1 MAVKNTSKARAT
13 ATPAKKPRAAKKA
26 PLVSSTDDFEALIKS
41 SGQLDHYVLKL
52 YVTGTT
58 PRAAQA
64 VVSIRALCDEY
75 LPGRYDL
82 EVIDIYQQPGAA
94 AVEQIIAAP
103 TLVKQEPAPAKR
115 IVGNLSDK
123 DKILLSLNID
133 ATHETGG
140 SDVQTRWIK
149 V

>member
-1 MAVKNTSKARAT
+1 MATKHTTKGRASRAT
-13 ATPAKKPRAAKKA
+13 TKKGKA
-26 PLVSSTDDFEALIKS
+26 PPTDVISSTDDFETLILQGS
-41 SGQLDHYVLKL
+41 QSGHYVLKL

-64 VVSIRALCDEY
+64 VASIRTLCEEY
-75 LPGRYDL
+75 LRGRYDL

-103 TLVKQEPAPAKR
+103 TLIKQEPAPARR
-115 IVGNLSDK
+115 IVGNLGDK
-123 DKILLSLNID
+123 DKILLSLNIKPD
-133 ATHETGG
+133 GTEKGENEP
-140 SDVQTRWIK
+140 TRWIK